1 MMLRKEL
8 LAKSRILLPAS
19 QRKSGKTKD
28 LLSRLLSQAF
38 ETYELE
44 YLITAFLVARQAAL
58 EGPAAFMSYTEWFR
72 VHILH
77 PPFVAAKLR
86 PLLMEYI
93 TLAKTR
99 LADMKVSI
107 EDICLFEDLSVASDK
122 DQTQPQA
129 QKDVEKAVQI
139 FQNTGRISASVME
152 ARSLNYSSDR

>member
-1 MMLRKEL
+1 
-8 LAKSRILLPAS
+8 
-19 QRKSGKTKD
+19 
-28 LLSRLLSQAF
+28 
-38 ETYELE
+38 
-44 YLITAFLVARQAAL
+44 
-58 EGPAAFMSYTEWFR
+58 
-72 VHILH
+72 
-77 PPFVAAKLR
+77 
-86 PLLMEYI
+86 MEYI

-152 ARSLNYSSDR
+152 ASIFQRPYFTSRFLPALLTPRPLDIWMKEENFAHSEIHYVIVQW